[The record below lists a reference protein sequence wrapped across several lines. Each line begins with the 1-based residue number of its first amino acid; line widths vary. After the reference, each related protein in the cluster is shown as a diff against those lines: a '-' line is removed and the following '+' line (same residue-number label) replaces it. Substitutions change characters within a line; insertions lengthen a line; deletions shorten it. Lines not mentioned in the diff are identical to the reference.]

1 MAIPK
6 NVSFLRGNQEGIYN
20 ILKGTSSHVIQPGA
34 FYLADDSHRLYYATA
49 EENSKL
55 VALNEGIISVTDTT
69 YLPGQANGTPS
80 TLTDAEKKL
89 YAGQFYYA
97 EKENVLCIFNGSE
110 WVQINPD
117 STIDKVEVKSITD
130 PTNPNTVQL
139 QVMLN
144 GAAGLS
150 DTEGITGVNVGVAT
164 NGSTITLTGSIASL
178 KVTEDSTKGMKL
190 TVENSQGGASDDV
203 YFKAGTNVTLTKDT
217 VDGKERINIAAAD
230 TKLNTVDM
238 AVGGTVNAATIATT
252 VTDTANTT
260 KSDSISIKGG
270 TGAKVEVDTAN
281 SAITISANDYD
292 LSAAQDG
299 KNADIKLTGTL
310 TDTTADK
317 VTLVPGTNIS
327 SIGVENDQITINA
340 YDEIVGDLTASNL
353 AQGFGLS
360 LGYSGGSRAAGA
372 KSTSFDPT
380 ITLGDGVHHF
390 ENGDMELPVYTKSE
404 VDAKIEEE
412 LQGFDAM
419 HYMGA
424 VSQASD
430 LPTTKVR
437 AGDTYKVA
445 VAFGG
450 YEKNSILIAKGSEV
464 DGYINGTVT
473 WEYIEADT
481 ETYNLVTGANATS
494 AYFTL
499 SDSGTAVAD
508 KGTVVIEKG
517 ELTEVVGTASGT
529 GNKDLNVK
537 INHKKITSTKTD
549 NNTLALEAA
558 TLKTTKTQTLTDIVS
573 NIQFDGYGHVTSY
586 DVTDFQVVDS
596 HANLDT
602 MQVTTSS
609 TAKSISNNIVI
620 KDTDGAV
627 VNGSVVVK
635 VDSNNSSLAVN
646 TTTNE
651 IELVWG
657 TF

>member
-6 NVSFLRGNQEGIYN
+6 NVSFLRGNQQGIYDIMSGVN
-20 ILKGTSSHVIQPGA
+20 KTHTIQPGA

-55 VALNEGIISVTDTT
+55 VALNEGIITVTDTT

-80 TLTDAEKKL
+80 TLTEAEKKL

-97 EKENVLCIFNGSE
+97 ETENVLCIFNGKQ

-117 STIDKVEVKSITD
+117 TTINKVEVTSVQNG
-130 PTNPNTVQL
+130 TNKVQL

-144 GAAGLS
+144 EAMELS
-150 DTEGITGVNVGVAT
+150 DTEAFAGVNMGIST
-164 NGSTITLTGSIASL
+164 DGSTITLTGSIASL
-178 KVTEDSTKGMKL
+178 KVTEDATKGMKL

-230 TKLNTVDM
+230 TKLSTVDM
-238 AVGGTVNAATIATT
+238 AVGGSKNAATIATT

-260 KSDSISIKGG
+260 KSDSVNIKAG
-270 TGAKVEVDTAN
+270 TGAQVEVDAASST
-281 SAITISANDYD
+281 ITVSANDYD
-292 LSAAQDG
+292 LSAAQSG
-299 KNADIKLTGTL
+299 VNADIKLTGTL
-310 TDTTADK
+310 TDTTPDK
-317 VTLVPGTNIS
+317 VTLAPGTNIS
-327 SIGVENDQITINA
+327 SIAVASDKITINA
-340 YDEIVGDLTASNL
+340 YDEIVGDLEVTPAAS
-353 AQGFGLS
+353 GFGLS
-360 LGYSGGSRAAGA
+360 LAYSGGSRGNGVKNAAL
-372 KSTSFDPT
+372 DPT
-380 ITLGDGVHHF
+380 ITLTDGAHHF
-390 ENGDMELPVYTKSE
+390 VNGDMALPVYTKDE

-424 VSQASD
+424 VSKAED
-430 LPTTKVR
+430 LPTSGVR

-445 VAFGG
+445 VAFGS
-450 YEKNSILIAKGSEV
+450 YERNSILIAKGKEGK
-464 DGYINGTVT
+464 DGYIEGTVT

-481 ETYNLVTGANATS
+481 ETYKFTTS
-494 AYFTL
+494 APTGKAVFTL
-499 SDSGTAVAD
+499 NDSGTAVAD
-508 KGTVVIEKG
+508 KGTVVVENG
-517 ELTEVVGTASGT
+517 DLTEVVGTTS
-529 GNKDLNVK
+529 NSNQNLNVK
-537 INHKKITSTKTD
+537 INHKKITATKTD
-549 NNTLALEAA
+549 KGALNLAKA
-558 TLKTTKTQTLTDIVS
+558 TLNKSTSQTLTDIVS
-573 NIQFDGYGHVTSY
+573 NVQFDAYGHVTSY

-602 MQVTTSS
+602 MEVTTTS
-609 TAKSISNNIVI
+609 TAKSISNNITI

-627 VNGSVVVK
+627 VSGSAVVK
-635 VDSNNSSLAVN
+635 VDSTNSSLGVN
-646 TTTNE
+646 ANHE